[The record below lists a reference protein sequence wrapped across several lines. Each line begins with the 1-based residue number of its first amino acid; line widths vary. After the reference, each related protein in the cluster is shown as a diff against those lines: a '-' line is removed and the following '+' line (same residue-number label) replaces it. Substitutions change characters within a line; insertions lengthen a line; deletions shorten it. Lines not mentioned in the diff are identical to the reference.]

1 MTQQSPGTLPS
12 SFLPPEGRYA
22 LPCTA
27 KDIHDVIEV
36 AKNSDGRISALTA
49 AESRHVSLTLQTYF
63 NTIYV
68 SLIDHLQCIR
78 AQRVYL
84 WN

>member
-36 AKNSDGRISALTA
+36 AKNSDAL
-49 AESRHVSLTLQTYF
+49 VP
-63 NTIYV
+63 
-68 SLIDHLQCIR
+68 
-78 AQRVYL
+78 
-84 WN
+84 